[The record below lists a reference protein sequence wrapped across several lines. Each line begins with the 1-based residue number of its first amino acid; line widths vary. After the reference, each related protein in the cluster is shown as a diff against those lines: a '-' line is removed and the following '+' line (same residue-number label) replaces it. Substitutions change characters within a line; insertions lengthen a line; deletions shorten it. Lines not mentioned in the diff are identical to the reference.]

1 MSRVTRSQSRAASN
15 ASGDTNFPDIME
27 LIQQSR
33 DTARVAT
40 PVAETS
46 RSVGFPSVRSREKR
60 PARNRLSPPHRIN
73 SVPFNG
79 QFTPSKKYVEDG
91 TTIGIYFGRA
101 RAVPEVVPFKSKI
114 NKKGAPAH
122 VFFKR
127 RIYLWS
133 RFSDSTI
140 ADNLYEAFVVVDGR
154 GHFVGGT
161 YDQTSGELNQAIAA
175 LGCDEIYKGDIGI
188 AFFTIRQPDRF
199 VESLPR
205 YKSEQEKKENL
216 ARVIT
221 AFAQN
226 VRNHVENETPLKY
239 LLRG

>member
-79 QFTPSKKYVEDG
+79 QFTPSKKYVVSSLHDSL
-91 TTIGIYFGRA
+91 TRATLIVDTRRMGRRLA
-101 RAVPEVVPFKSKI
+101 SILAELALYPKWCRSS
-114 NKKGAPAH
+114 
-122 VFFKR
+122 R
-127 RIYLWS
+127 R
-133 RFSDSTI
+133 ST
-140 ADNLYEAFVVVDGR
+140 
-154 GHFVGGT
+154 
-161 YDQTSGELNQAIAA
+161 
-175 LGCDEIYKGDIGI
+175 
-188 AFFTIRQPDRF
+188 
-199 VESLPR
+199 
-205 YKSEQEKKENL
+205 KKE
-216 ARVIT
+216 
-221 AFAQN
+221 
-226 VRNHVENETPLKY
+226 
-239 LLRG
+239 LLPMYSSNDASIYGLVSLIAL